1 MSASQMRAARDT
13 IPTFVGDYV
22 SNLKIETWR
31 LFLMFGSFWK
41 NWLSYPLFVIG
52 ALALGCDDSSGP
64 NLPPQPDA
72 GNLNQVV
79 ILAPTNNAELTATD
93 DLDGDVTNGLQF
105 KVSLDISLVSDGTLQ
120 LNVGDS
126 MPQVVDVE
134 SGPIE
139 LDASV
144 PFDRNGSYPISAV
157 LTPAEGDPVSAEIR
171 VQVRSFACSIT
182 VNPQPSGVG
191 CDLGASAD
199 EDSVAPGFQTTL
211 SAQTS
216 CPEVVFTVNN
226 LPAIT
231 AQTVDGVANQQ
242 VTLRD
247 GENTITISANDGL
260 ADPTVVGPYPLS
272 VRTTGPQ
279 FELNDF
285 NGGRVNTRLIAEGE
299 QDGGLI
305 YWAIQGRANG
315 VEPGARVQL
324 SFEPAL
330 DNAPAD
336 ARVDENGQ
344 FRFEVAVARGAFYSG
359 DLTLSATDICGEA
372 GESDA
377 YTIRLDAVVPTAQII
392 EPSDGSLLVFSL
404 DLEPTRAGAQ
414 IPVSIDLI
422 DPRPSD
428 VDYPISIECAA
439 VSGSPVFV
447 DRARG
452 PGDAINRSDL
462 LDDDPTNDA
471 VIVTFQ
477 QSEQGE
483 FICRTVIG
491 GTSNPSTA
499 REVVW
504 RAFFDRPSFSLFTPA
519 RAPSCVRSDEV
530 DFAGTGMDL
539 DGNQPALSAT
549 ITSPQLDDD
558 LVVGFE
564 PRGGERYG
572 FALDALELPDGE
584 YAVSLSG
591 QVLGQVD
598 VDIEPQEFSV
608 IVDRQGPTVSILSP
622 DASATFV
629 DEDPATAGT
638 QSGLRFEVC
647 GAGGQELNITTLPA
661 LAGSPYIVNI
671 PADAECS
678 TVSLPPTTVPLGDV
692 LITAGV
698 TDRCNVQASAS
709 MTASISP
716 SARESR
722 ILTPT
727 PGFVNANSDTDNN
740 RAGCQFELT
749 AVGQGMAEGAEFFV
763 CTNVQQTAP
772 IGQCNGASS
781 ALAGACRITGSTE
794 NGAQVAC
801 PLTLVDGQHDITF
814 VGIFGDR
821 VESAPVALNIDCQAP
836 SVTQL
841 TLVDD
846 ADNDGCI
853 NQMERRNQ
861 GAPGTAAQFQVR
873 VQTEGFEDGQV
884 IRLLTE
890 DGVSQGSVALV
901 NNQGNITVQLAEG
914 TRTLNVTGSDLAGN
928 SVATEGVDV
937 VTLPLQVDTTA
948 PTPSLTNI
956 VQAAC
961 LNATADEDENTAG
974 LQYSVQIN
982 TGREQNDT
990 VTARMVLDGIEIATQ
1005 QAQTDT
1011 VDFAAQTFA
1020 EGAHNL
1026 AVTVTD
1032 GCSNVG
1038 SVSGFAQVNGVDD
1051 WTQPIAVPVLVD
1063 TIAPNLSIDGL
1074 LDGAILTAI
1083 DDADAN
1089 SANGFQVDLVAQLD
1103 AAAPIEEG
1111 EQIDLTINGAPAET
1125 SPSPLLAPAAGQI
1138 VAPVR
1143 VTLSPGVQTMQLS
1156 AADVCGNAGTSA
1168 TVSVEL
1174 QIPGCTSNIGGFDTN
1189 PAILGAADGI
1199 RSGNELTLD
1208 INGRVDLLDQACVGA
1223 QILLLVD
1230 GEQVADSVVPDGG
1243 VISFPA
1249 VTFIEGQRNVR
1260 FRVRAADDSTLD
1272 SPNQALSVDLSSPTL
1287 SVVQPLDG
1295 ASLLTDS
1302 DAATAG
1308 QQALIQVNVTENSVV
1323 TARTALLRVDGAAIG
1338 EPIAINSDSPTLV
1351 NFAGVTLNAGN
1362 RSLQLCVTDE
1372 AGNAGCANWSVNA
1385 DPAAPSAVSDLLG
1398 QINDRRSTD
1407 VSLTFTAPGDDG
1419 DAGGQVLQYAVRRA
1433 DAAIGDENAWQNAAS
1448 SELVVPATLAPGGQ
1462 ELISLTGVGP
1472 GPAIQDG
1479 LQQNKIHHLAVRAM
1493 DDAGRMSEISQVVVD
1508 LTMNQRTANVE
1519 PILGQLDDSDFF
1531 NQGSQ
1536 IIGAGDLDGDGLND
1550 TLVVGSQAAASVA
1563 SLIFGALD
1571 QDALTVLP
1579 LEIPDSILQGFFG
1592 LGAANIGDVNG
1603 DGAADFAVIGVQN
1616 GFAGS
1621 AIVIYFGCDGA
1632 CDRST
1637 LATPD
1642 ALITA
1647 NNGRLI
1653 SVVAAAGNFNQRAG
1667 DGASLG
1673 DIFLGGSI
1681 SAQQNPT
1688 TAFVVSGRADWPVL
1702 PDSIV
1707 LDDDPANSSDGVIVL
1722 TVPDGKAG
1730 YAGASAGN
1738 ISGDARDDL
1747 VFSAGNPSVIYRFNG
1762 GVDLPDSIT
1771 YVPNN
1776 PDTAVVPHVCSADPD
1791 GYGEHI
1797 IGGKDLDG
1805 DPGGIANFAVAD
1817 GINRRVVVFDE
1828 NDQPIDCF
1836 GRSRALFGNV
1846 FDFAGDLD
1854 GDGFEDLIVTHADTD
1869 ADAFVFYNDGLG
1881 QFGDGAA
1888 EAPRGAHIIFD
1899 EPDLPKIGVAGLGD
1913 TNNDGRDDVG
1923 AVVKQPGDVDLQ
1935 LIIYQ

>member
-1 MSASQMRAARDT
+1 
-13 IPTFVGDYV
+13 
-22 SNLKIETWR
+22 
-31 LFLMFGSFWK
+31 MFGSYWK
-41 NWLSYPLFVIG
+41 NRFTIAVLTMVG
-52 ALALGCDDSSGP
+52 LALGCDDSSAP
-64 NLPPQPDA
+64 NLPPRPDA

-79 ILAPTNNAELTATD
+79 ILSPTNNAELTADD

-105 KVSLDISLVSDGTLQ
+105 KVTLDIKLVTDGTLQ
-120 LNVGDS
+120 LNVADA

-134 SGPIE
+134 SGVIE

-144 PFDRNGSYPISAV
+144 PFDRNGNYQIAAILEPSDGDAAR
-157 LTPAEGDPVSAEIR
+157 AEVR
-171 VQVRSFACSIT
+171 VQVRSFDCAVT
-182 VNPQPSGVG
+182 VSPQPSGAG

-199 EDSVAPGFQTTL
+199 EDAAAPGFQTTL

-216 CPEVVFTVNN
+216 CPDVVFMVNN

-231 AQTVDGVANQQ
+231 VQTVDGVATQR

-247 GENTITISANDGL
+247 GENTITVSASDGL

-272 VRTTGPQ
+272 VRTSGPQ
-279 FELNDF
+279 FELNEF
-285 NGGRVNTRLIAEGE
+285 NVGRVNTRLIADGE
-299 QDGGLI
+299 QEGGLI
-305 YWAIQGRANG
+305 YWAIQGRTNG
-315 VEPGARVQL
+315 VEPGGRVQL
-324 SFEPAL
+324 SFEPDL
-330 DNAPAD
+330 NNAPAD
-336 ARVDENGQ
+336 VRVDDNGQ
-344 FRFEVAVARGAFYSG
+344 FRFEVAIARGAFYAG
-359 DLTLSATDICGEA
+359 NITLSATDVCGED
-372 GESDA
+372 GQSDA
-377 YTIRLDAVVPTAQII
+377 YSMRLDAVVPTAQIV
-392 EPSDGSLLVFSL
+392 EPSDGALLVFGL

-414 IPVSIDLI
+414 IPVSIELV
-422 DPRPSD
+422 DPRPDD

-462 LDDDPTNDA
+462 FDDDPANDA
-471 VIVTFQ
+471 VVVTFQ
-477 QSEQGE
+477 QSERGE

-504 RAFFDRPSFSLFTPA
+504 RAFFDRPSFSLFTPVQ
-519 RAPSCVRSDEV
+519 APTCVRTDAV

-539 DGNQPALSAT
+539 DGNQPTLSAT
-549 ITSPQLDDD
+549 ISSDQLNND
-558 LVVGFE
+558 LVVDFE

-572 FALDALELPDGE
+572 FALDSLDLPDGN
-584 YAVSLSG
+584 YTVSLAG
-591 QVLGQVD
+591 QVLGLVD
-598 VDIEPQEFSV
+598 VEIEPQEFP
-608 IVDRQGPTVSILSP
+608 IIIDRQGPTVRILSP
-622 DASATFV
+622 DESATFV

-638 QSGLRFEVC
+638 QSGFRFEVC
-647 GAGGQELNITTLPA
+647 GAGGQALNVTTVPA
-661 LAGSPYIVNI
+661 LAGSPYSVNV
-671 PADAECS
+671 PEGADCS
-678 TVSLPPTTVPLGDV
+678 ILSLPATTVPLGDV

-698 TDRCNVQASAS
+698 TDQCNVSASAS
-709 MTASISP
+709 LTASISP
-716 SARESR
+716 SAREAR
-722 ILTPT
+722 ILTPS
-727 PGFVNANSDTDNN
+727 PGFVNADSDTDSN

-749 AVGQGMAEGAEFFV
+749 AIGQGMAEGAEFFV

-772 IGQCNGASS
+772 IAQCNGASS
-781 ALAGACRITGSTE
+781 ALAGACRITGSSD

-801 PLTLVDGQHDITF
+801 PLTLADGQHDITF
-814 VGIFGDR
+814 VGVFGDR

-836 SVTQL
+836 RVTQL
-841 TLVDD
+841 TAVDD

-853 NQMERRNQ
+853 NRMERRNV
-861 GAPGTAAQFQVR
+861 GAPGSSAQFQVR
-873 VQTEGFEDGQV
+873 VQTEGLEDGQI
-884 IRLLTE
+884 IRLVTD
-890 DGVSQGSVALV
+890 DGAARGSTAVV
-901 NNQGNITVQLAEG
+901 NNQGNITIDLSEG

-928 SVATEGVDV
+928 SIATEGADV
-937 VTLPLQVDTTA
+937 VTLPVQVDTTV

-961 LNATADEDENTAG
+961 LNADADADANTDG
-974 LQYSVQIN
+974 LQYAVQIN
-982 TGREQNDT
+982 TGRQQGDT
-990 VTARMVLDGIEIATQ
+990 VTARMVLDGIEIASQ
-1005 QAQTDT
+1005 QVQTDT
-1011 VDFAAQTFA
+1011 VDFATQTID

-1026 AVTVTD
+1026 AVTVAD
-1032 GCSNVG
+1032 NCSNVG
-1038 SVSGFAQVNGVDD
+1038 SVSGFVQVDGMDD
-1051 WTQPIAVPVLVD
+1051 WTQPAAVPLLVD
-1063 TIAPNLSIDGL
+1063 TIAPNLRIDGL
-1074 LDGAILTAI
+1074 IDGSILTEN

-1089 SANGFQVDLVAQLD
+1089 SANGFQVDLIVQLD
-1103 AAAPIEEG
+1103 AASPVEEG
-1111 EQIDLTINGAPAET
+1111 ESIDVSVNGAPAET
-1125 SPSPLLAPAAGQI
+1125 APSPLLAPAAGQNQ
-1138 VAPVR
+1138 APVR
-1143 VTLSPGVQTMQLS
+1143 VTLSPGTQTMQLS
-1156 AADVCGNAGTSA
+1156 AADACGNTGTSPNVA
-1168 TVSVEL
+1168 VEL
-1174 QIPGCTSNIGGFDTN
+1174 QIPGCTSSISGFASN

-1230 GEQVADSVVPDGG
+1230 GEQIAESVVPAGG
-1243 VISFPA
+1243 AVSFPA

-1260 FRVRAADDSTLD
+1260 FRVRAADNSTLD
-1272 SPNQALSVDLSSPTL
+1272 SSNQALSVDLSSPVL
-1287 SVVQPLDG
+1287 SVIQPLDG
-1295 ASLLTDS
+1295 ASVLTDS

-1308 QQALIQVNVTENSVV
+1308 QQALIQVNVSENSVV
-1323 TARTALLRVDGAAIG
+1323 TSRTALLRIDGAAIG
-1338 EPIAINSDSPTLV
+1338 EPIVINSESPALV
-1351 NFAGVTLNAGN
+1351 SFAGVTLNAGN
-1362 RSLQLCVTDE
+1362 RTLQLCVTDE
-1372 AGNAGCANWSVNA
+1372 AGNAGCATWAVNA
-1385 DPAAPSAVSDLLG
+1385 DPAAPSAVSGLVG
-1398 QINDRRSTD
+1398 QINDNRSTD
-1407 VSLTFTAPGDDG
+1407 VSLTFIAPGDDG
-1419 DAGGQVLQYAVRRA
+1419 DAGGQVQQYAVRRA
-1433 DAAIGDENAWQNAAS
+1433 DTAFADETAWQNASA
-1448 SELVVPATLAPGGQ
+1448 SELVIPSTLAPGGQ
-1462 ELISLTGVGP
+1462 ELVSLTGVGP

-1479 LQQNKIHHLAVRAM
+1479 LQQNKTHHLAVRAI
-1493 DDAGRMSEISQVVVD
+1493 DDAGRMSSISQVVVD
-1508 LTMNQRTANVE
+1508 LTMNRRTVDVE
-1519 PILGQLDDSDFF
+1519 PILGQLDDSEFF

-1536 IIGAGDLDGDGLND
+1536 VIGAGDLDGDGLND
-1550 TLVVGSQAAASVA
+1550 TLVVGSQAGASVA
-1563 SLIFGALD
+1563 SVVFGAAD

-1579 LEIPDSILQGFFG
+1579 LEIPGSIFQGFFG

-1603 DGAADFAVIGVQN
+1603 DGAADFAVIGFQN
-1616 GFAGS
+1616 QFAGS
-1621 AIVIYFGCDGA
+1621 AVVIYFGCDAA

-1642 ALITA
+1642 ALITTS
-1647 NNGRLI
+1647 NGRFI

-1673 DIFLGGSI
+1673 DVFLGGSF
-1681 SAQQNPT
+1681 AQQNPT
-1688 TAFVVSGRADWPVL
+1688 TAFVVSGRGDWPAL
-1702 PDSIV
+1702 PDSVV

-1738 ISGDARDDL
+1738 ISGDARDDII
-1747 VFSAGNPSVIYRFNG
+1747 FSAGNPSVIYRFNG

-1771 YVPNN
+1771 YAPNN
-1776 PDTAVVPHVCSADPD
+1776 PETALIAHVCSADPD

-1854 GDGFEDLIVTHADTD
+1854 GDGFEDLIVTHADAD

-1888 EAPRGAHIIFD
+1888 EAPRGAHIVLD

-1913 TNNDGRDDVG
+1913 TNNDNRDDIG
-1923 AVVKQPGDVDLQ
+1923 AVVKQPGDTNLQ